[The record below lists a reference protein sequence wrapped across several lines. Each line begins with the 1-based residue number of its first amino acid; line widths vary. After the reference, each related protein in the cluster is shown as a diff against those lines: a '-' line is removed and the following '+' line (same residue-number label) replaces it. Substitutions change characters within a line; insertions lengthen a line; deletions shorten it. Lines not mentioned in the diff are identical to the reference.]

1 MKPQLSDSA
10 DMQSSSQEVK
20 AAWSVVSDITGP
32 HSYLHQIACSG
43 GKPVRGIRQEK
54 DTNYQ
59 SEFPKH
65 GPGERKLKWGKGRW
79 RGDCPEGMLLSKQKW
94 RWLGSGDEK
103 RLMTLTGAGRGGL
116 WKCQHAGFG
125 ASLRE
130 C

>member
-1 MKPQLSDSA
+1 M
-10 DMQSSSQEVK
+10 
-20 AAWSVVSDITGP
+20 
-32 HSYLHQIACSG
+32 
-43 GKPVRGIRQEK
+43 RGIRQEK
-54 DTNYQ
+54 DTTYQ

-65 GPGERKLKWGKGRW
+65 GPGERELKWCKDRW
-79 RGDCPEGMLLSKQKW
+79 RGDCPEGMLLSKKKC

-103 RLMTLTGAGRGGL
+103 RLVTLRGAGRAGL